1 MRSQLLKLLRSTG
14 YSIVNTTPLN
24 DSDIYEKIYDRDS
37 IQNHRF
43 YNIGAGEFCHPNWT
57 CIDRNIKWHELNSEG
72 KGVSVDF
79 NLFSLLPLPFESD
92 LGELVYISHT
102 LGHIDDTAV
111 KHILKES
118 FRILKKG
125 GVIRIVVEDM
135 DLFYRA
141 WRNNDIN
148 FFYWREWEQ
157 LNKNYKQYSLL
168 KPMREAS
175 ITQLFLE
182 EFAASASEIADEG
195 GPERISDEKFR
206 QLFDQFTYEEAFDYC
221 AARCPKELQEKYPF
235 RHMNWFNEK
244 KLERMLAE
252 AGFNTIYKSGYL
264 QSNRHVLRNASY
276 FDKTVPQL
284 SLYMEAVK

>member
-1 MRSQLLKLLRSTG
+1 MRSHLLKLLRSTG
-14 YSIVNTTPLN
+14 YSIVSTASVV

-37 IQNHRF
+37 ILNHRF

-57 CIDRNIKWHELNSEG
+57 CVDRNTKWHAMNSTG
-72 KGVSVDF
+72 KGVGVRF
-79 NLFSLLPLPFESD
+79 NLFSLEPLPFED
-92 LGELVYISHT
+92 NLGELVYISHT
-102 LGHIDDTAV
+102 LGHIDDAAV
-111 KHILKES
+111 KHVLKES
-118 FRILKKG
+118 FRILKKS

-141 WRNNDIN
+141 WRNNDID

-157 LNKNYKQYSLL
+157 LNNNYKHYSLL
-168 KPMREAS
+168 KPLREAS

-195 GPERISDEKFR
+195 GAERISDEKFH
-206 QLFDQFTYEEAFDYC
+206 QLFDELSYEEAFDYC
-221 AARCPKELQEKYPF
+221 VARCPIELQEKFPF

-244 KLERMLAE
+244 KLERMLKE
-252 AGFNTIYKSGYL
+252 AGFSTIYKSGYL
-264 QSNRHVLRNASY
+264 QSNQHVLRNSSY